1 MEVDSGL
8 SRDCLGKY
16 LRVRILV
23 DIGKPLKRYLRVDIL
38 GDGMET
44 IMLLKYDSLT
54 LFCFNCDYLGHTV
67 REYVKETKRVHQAGT
82 CSFKFG
88 SWLRAE
94 ANQSRLVKVFEEMC
108 LLLLAET
115 DRFHNPWWQEM
126 LGLLATNS
134 MESVDEKGMSSI
146 ELHLSDEL
154 ISNVM
159 EENSAKGTWEKL
171 EKFYTEKSLS
181 NKLILKDQLY
191 WLKMEE
197 DRDIMAHLKDFNLC
211 ISDLIQVNVKYE
223 EDNKALLLLRSL
235 SDSFKH
241 FKNTLLFGKDT
252 LKSDAVVSDII
263 SYEFKLYDMANKK
276 TILSKD
282 VVFDEASILKEEVN
296 KNDGEKRVATKIPIN
311 TKFIDIGNEEVQL
324 EEIQKEEVLE
334 KPRSLAQGRPMRVK
348 TATTIKAMVEEMK
361 SLTKELCLGVGS

>member
-1 MEVDSGL
+1 MKFSHVELLVQLYNIPLLCITKEIGSQGGQVMEVDSGL

-126 LGLLATNS
+126 LGLLATNR
-134 MESVDEKGMSSI
+134 
-146 ELHLSDEL
+146 LSDYNC
-154 ISNVM
+154 S
-159 EENSAKGTWEKL
+159 
-171 EKFYTEKSLS
+171 
-181 NKLILKDQLY
+181 
-191 WLKMEE
+191 
-197 DRDIMAHLKDFNLC
+197 R
-211 ISDLIQVNVKYE
+211 
-223 EDNKALLLLRSL
+223 
-235 SDSFKH
+235 
-241 FKNTLLFGKDT
+241 
-252 LKSDAVVSDII
+252 
-263 SYEFKLYDMANKK
+263 
-276 TILSKD
+276 
-282 VVFDEASILKEEVN
+282 
-296 KNDGEKRVATKIPIN
+296 
-311 TKFIDIGNEEVQL
+311 
-324 EEIQKEEVLE
+324 
-334 KPRSLAQGRPMRVK
+334 
-348 TATTIKAMVEEMK
+348 
-361 SLTKELCLGVGS
+361 